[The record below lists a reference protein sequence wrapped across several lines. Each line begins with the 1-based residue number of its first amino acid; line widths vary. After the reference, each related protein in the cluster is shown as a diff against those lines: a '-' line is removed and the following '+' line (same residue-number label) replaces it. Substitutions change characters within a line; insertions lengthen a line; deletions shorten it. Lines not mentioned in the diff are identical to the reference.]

1 MRRIRLIVAYEGTQY
16 VGWQVQNNGLS
27 VQQVLEEA
35 LLAITGEHASV
46 QGSGRTDSGVHAR
59 AQTAH
64 FDTNARMGAD
74 KFAIALN
81 SRLPGDIRVL
91 YSEEAPPEFHAR
103 FSAKDKEYRYSLLLA
118 HHQNPFTRRTSLHIH
133 YGLDLTAMKRA
144 AGIVEGTHDFNAFR
158 TMGVPQ
164 QTTVRTIFSSRLEQN
179 GCYVTYIVSGNGF
192 MYNMVRILMGTLL
205 DIGAHRLPED
215 AMEQALKSGCRGDL
229 GPTAPAH
236 GLTLWRVTYPD
247 FDTEAHLPYGF

>member
-1 MRRIRLIVAYEGTQY
+1 MTSTLF
-16 VGWQVQNNGLS
+16 
-27 VQQVLEEA
+27 A
-35 LLAITGEHASV
+35 LWAFRS
-46 QGSGRTDSGVHAR
+46 
-59 AQTAH
+59 
-64 FDTNARMGAD
+64 
-74 KFAIALN
+74 K
-81 SRLPGDIRVL
+81 
-91 YSEEAPPEFHAR
+91 PPCAR
-103 FSAKDKEYRYSLLLA
+103 FFL
-118 HHQNPFTRRTSLHIH
+118 
-133 YGLDLTAMKRA
+133 
-144 AGIVEGTHDFNAFR
+144 
-158 TMGVPQ
+158 
-164 QTTVRTIFSSRLEQN
+164 QTGAN